1 MDKPIKILIAD
12 DHKMVRNGVRLML
25 ESQKVLKTFIKEAS
39 NGFEVLHFLEKDS
52 FDVVLLDISMPEM
65 DGIVTLK
72 KIKSKS
78 IKVPVIMMTM
88 HNEENVINKAIDLGA
103 YGYILKNSG
112 IDELVKAIQSVIKKE
127 RYFSNDISQILIKG
141 VNKKVKT
148 TKNEVLSDRELE
160 VLVLIVKEMTSKEIA
175 EKLNLSYRT
184 IEVHRIH
191 IMEKLNLKSTI
202 GLVKYALK
210 KNIDLNLI

>member
-1 MDKPIKILIAD
+1 MDKPIKLLIAD

-25 ESQKVLKTFIKEAS
+25 ESQKVFKTIITEAS
-39 NGFEVLHFLEKDS
+39 NGFEVLHFLEKEQ

-88 HNEENVINKAIDLGA
+88 HNEENVINKAVELGA
-103 YGYILKNSG
+103 CGYILKNSG
-112 IDELVKAIQSVIKKE
+112 IDELVKAIQSVINRE
-127 RYFSNDISQILIKG
+127 RYFSNEVSQILIKG
-141 VNKKVKT
+141 INKKVKT

-160 VLVLIVKEMTSKEIA
+160 VLVLIVRELTNKEIA

-184 IEVHRIH
+184 VEGHRIH

>member
-25 ESQKVLKTFIKEAS
+25 ESQKVFKTIITEAS
-39 NGFEVLHFLEKDS
+39 NGFEVLHFLEKEQ

-88 HNEENVINKAIDLGA
+88 HNEENVINKAVELGA
-103 YGYILKNSG
+103 CGYILKNSG
-112 IDELVKAIQSVIKKE
+112 IDELVKAIQSVINRE
-127 RYFSNDISQILIKG
+127 RYFSNEVSQILIKG
-141 VNKKVKT
+141 INKKVKT

-160 VLVLIVKEMTSKEIA
+160 VLVLIVRELTNKEIA

-184 IEVHRIH
+184 VEGHRIH

>member
-1 MDKPIKILIAD
+1 MDKPLKILIAD

-25 ESQKVLKTFIKEAS
+25 ESQKVFKTFITEAS
-39 NGFEVLHFLEKDS
+39 NGFEVLHFLEKEP

-78 IKVPVIMMTM
+78 IKVPVVMMTM
-88 HNEENVINKAIDLGA
+88 HNEENVINKAVDLGA
-103 YGYILKNSG
+103 CGYILKNSG
-112 IDELVKAIQSVIKKE
+112 IDELVKAIQSVVNKE
-127 RYFSNDISQILIKG
+127 RYFSNEVSQILIKAI
-141 VNKKVKT
+141 NKKVKT
-148 TKNEVLSDRELE
+148 SKNEVLSDRELE
-160 VLVLIVKEMTSKEIA
+160 VLVLIVRELTNKEIA

-184 IEVHRIH
+184 VEGHRIH

>member
-1 MDKPIKILIAD
+1 MDKPLKILIAD

-25 ESQKVLKTFIKEAS
+25 ESQKVFKTIITEAS
-39 NGFEVLHFLEKDS
+39 NGFEVLHFLEKEQ

-88 HNEENVINKAIDLGA
+88 HNEENVINKAVELGA
-103 YGYILKNSG
+103 CGYILKNSG
-112 IDELVKAIQSVIKKE
+112 IDELVKAIQSVINRE
-127 RYFSNDISQILIKG
+127 RYFSNEVSQILIKG
-141 VNKKVKT
+141 INKKVKT

-160 VLVLIVKEMTSKEIA
+160 VLVLIVRELTNKEIA

-184 IEVHRIH
+184 VEGHRIH